1 MRVFI
6 VSIFLAIGVLCKQ
19 NTIAQ
24 GIVFQ
29 ELTLKQAMAK
39 AADPAAP
46 KLIFVDC
53 YTSWCGPC
61 IEMAKQEFPKK
72 VSGDF
77 FNPKFVSVKFDIEKG
92 EGIEIGK
99 KYDVKMFPTF
109 LILNA
114 QGEEINRVVG
124 KAVAEEFIEKV
135 KVALNPNNSLAGL
148 KATYEKDKNMMNAL
162 PYAKA
167 LMDNARDPSPVLS
180 EVFDKAQDF
189 ERYSVDYLTMAL
201 EATEFGSPFFRK
213 LMLDKRRIDLAL
225 GTEVANRIIFD
236 KVRKHMY
243 LIANENGAK
252 YNVFYTPQQVE
263 DIAYTVSL
271 MKMDAM
277 NNEVHMCRIALYVV
291 NKDLDGMID
300 YYKRYIVNMP
310 ETDVFKGIL
319 EGILSSKMSKATDAQ
334 KAAIKEYFQ
343 LGKKN
348 YEREAKHYQE
358 QADILQTR
366 QG

>member
-24 GIVFQ
+24 GILFQ
-29 ELTLKQAMAK
+29 QLTLKEAMAK
-39 AADPAAP
+39 AADPASP

-92 EGIEIGK
+92 EGIDIGK
-99 KYDVKMFPTF
+99 KYDVKIFPTF

-135 KVALNPNNSLAGL
+135 KVAMNPNNSLAGL
-148 KATYEKDKNMMNAL
+148 KAAYEKEKNMTTAL
-162 PYAKA
+162 PYAQA
-167 LMDNARDPSPVLS
+167 LYENAKDPSPVLS
-180 EVFDKAQDF
+180 EVFDKAMDY
-189 ERYSVDYLTMAL
+189 ERFSGDYLKMAL
-201 EATEFGSPFFRK
+201 ETADFGSPFFRK
-213 LMLDKRRIDLAL
+213 LMLDKRRIDQAI
-225 GTEVANRIIFD
+225 GTEVTNRIIFD

-243 LIANENGAK
+243 LIANETGAK

-263 DIAYTVSL
+263 DIAYTISL
-271 MKMDAM
+271 LKM
-277 NNEVHMCRIALYVV
+277 EPTPELHMCRVALYVV
-291 NKDLDGMID
+291 NKDLDGMIE
-300 YYKRYIVNMP
+300 YYKRYIMSMP
-310 ETDVFKGIL
+310 DNDVFKGIL
-319 EGILSSKMSKATDAQ
+319 DGILLTKAPKATDAQ
-334 KAAIKEYFQ
+334 KAAIKEYFRLEQKNFERQAKYSQSQ
-343 LGKKN
+343 LDALS
-348 YEREAKHYQE
+348 R
-358 QADILQTR
+358 
-366 QG
+366 

>member
-24 GIVFQ
+24 GIIFQ
-29 ELTLKQAMAK
+29 ELTLKEAMAK
-39 AADPAAP
+39 AADPASP

-72 VSGDF
+72 ISGDF

-92 EGIEIGK
+92 EGIDIGK

-135 KVALNPNNSLAGL
+135 KLALNPNNSLAGL
-148 KATYEKDKNMMNAL
+148 KAAYEKDKNMMTAL
-162 PYAKA
+162 PYAQA
-167 LMDNARDPSPVLS
+167 LIDNARDPSPVLS
-180 EVFDKAQDF
+180 EVFDKAMDF
-189 ERYSVDYLTMAL
+189 ERFSVDYLKMAL
-201 EATEFGSPFFRK
+201 EATDFGSPFFRK
-213 LMLDKRRIDLAL
+213 LMLYKRNIDQAL

-243 LIANENGAK
+243 LIANETGAR

-271 MKMDAM
+271 LKMDPM
-277 NNEVHMCRIALYVV
+277 INELHMCRVALYVV

-300 YYKRYIVNMP
+300 YYKRYIVTIPDN
-310 ETDVFKGIL
+310 DVFKGIL
-319 EGILSSKMSKATDAQ
+319 DGILSTKIPKATEAQ

-343 LGKKN
+343 LEKRN
-348 YEREAKHYQE
+348 YERQVKYS
-358 QADILQTR
+358 
-366 QG
+366 QGQLDNLSR